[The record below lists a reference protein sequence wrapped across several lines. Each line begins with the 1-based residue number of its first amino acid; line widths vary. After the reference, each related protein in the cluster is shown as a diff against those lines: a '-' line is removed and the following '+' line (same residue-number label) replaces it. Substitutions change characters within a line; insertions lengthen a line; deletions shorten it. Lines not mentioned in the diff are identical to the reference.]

1 MKKSTIIFLIIS
13 AVLIITGIILCVV
26 GNAKSVS
33 EGSKLFRQVKDENGN
48 LVETIDLSEEV
59 LNKININVPNAN
71 VNVYGNSEKRYV
83 EIINFNAIEYSAY
96 INNRALT
103 IENDL
108 ISAMINRVSGGN
120 IGYNG
125 LRDYFRITRSNGK
138 KEINI
143 YLTSENDIKVF
154 DFKIGVGN
162 VSFDSI
168 ATISDYD
175 VTLGQGNLTC
185 KNTAEISKVSA
196 TIEKGNVELSQ
207 VFANQGVIEIG
218 SGDLTLS
225 SPKDMSYNYD
235 LTVEMG
241 EITVGNES
249 YKGSHKT
256 ENEESDG
263 KFKANVEVG
272 NIKIKFDE

>member
-1 MKKSTIIFLIIS
+1 MKRSTIIFLIIS
-13 AVLIITGIILCVV
+13 VVLIITGIILCVV

-71 VNVYGNSEKRYV
+71 VNVYGNSDKRYV

-96 INNRALT
+96 INNRALS

-108 ISAMINRVSGGN
+108 ISAMINRVSGGD

-125 LRDYFRITRSNGK
+125 LRDYFRIAKSNGK

-154 DFKIGVGN
+154 DFKIGEGN

-175 VTLGQGNLTC
+175 VTLGQGNLTY
-185 KNTAEISKVSA
+185 KNIAEISKVSA
-196 TIEKGNVELSQ
+196 KIEKGNVELNH

-225 SPKDMSYNYD
+225 SPKDMSYDYD

-249 YKGSHKT
+249 YKGSHKA

-263 KFKANVEVG
+263 NFKANVEVG